1 MPMLPPPLPF
11 GRRRRTPGVYNKPV
25 EPHWLPPYLFRFRLD
40 NLFGA
45 KVLQVFAVFGRGRQP
60 VAATGGWSGG
70 SSQHPKRRG
79 CIRSG
84 FERQI
89 IADDWDEWTKWIS
102 SRGGIGVPAN
112 KAWESW
118 WTGEQEQLH
127 SADLLGCFWEIILS
141 QILHIP
147 IWYHVSPEYLCWQ
160 QKHLSYVLA
169 S

>member
-84 FERQI
+84 NARLLPLPSMPSTIWFFPHVQSWMGVRI
-89 IADDWDEWTKWIS
+89 WFCWLPFHGRKWML
-102 SRGGIGVPAN
+102 RRRKRVR
-112 KAWESW
+112 K
-118 WTGEQEQLH
+118 
-127 SADLLGCFWEIILS
+127 
-141 QILHIP
+141 
-147 IWYHVSPEYLCWQ
+147 
-160 QKHLSYVLA
+160 
-169 S
+169 